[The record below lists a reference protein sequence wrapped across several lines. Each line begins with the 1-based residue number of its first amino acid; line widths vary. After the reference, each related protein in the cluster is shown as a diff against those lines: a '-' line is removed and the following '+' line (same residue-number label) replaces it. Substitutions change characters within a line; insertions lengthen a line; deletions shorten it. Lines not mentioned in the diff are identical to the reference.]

1 MLTAN
6 LSVCEYMQA
15 DRVIPHQLYL
25 HHKLMSPQLTLFYK
39 SDILLYHYHNHKTD
53 KHRRNS
59 HFPLSITKYLVKL
72 LPKEVYV
79 ANRSGNPKAAHQHWL
94 CSGEDLLAIS
104 FTMAAA
110 NV

>member
-1 MLTAN
+1 
-6 LSVCEYMQA
+6 
-15 DRVIPHQLYL
+15 
-25 HHKLMSPQLTLFYK
+25 MSPQLTLFYK
-39 SDILLYHYHNHKTD
+39 SDILLYHYHKHKTD
-53 KHRRNS
+53 KHRCNN

-94 CSGEDLLAIS
+94 CSGEDLVAIS